1 MSVPERRL
9 RVWARSAGTVSPTTR
24 CGAATGGDRLAAAD
38 RGRTAQRSEA
48 AGTDPRLL
56 GVRQTGHPPQPGG
69 TARRVAGSAPHDR
82 NRRRPAGAV
91 PHTAGIAAAR
101 RVAGRPC
108 TAGIA
113 ARREQLCAR
122 PGRRKLGIH
131 PTQAAPLAGSPSRPT
146 GIAAALRVGPAR
158 PESPLPAGSPGRSTH
173 NRNRRGPP
181 GCRSAPH
188 GRNRG
193 SPGTTLRPSGA
204 PQTRHPPHPGSAT
217 HRLPPHTT
225 GTTAARRTVAD
236 RNFRPA
242 GHRPPPNHD
251 RRAALKPLSL
261 PPLPRTPPPPR
272 AACGSRPATSSP
284 AVGTLPP
291 R

>member
-1 MSVPERRL
+1 MSGPG
-9 RVWARSAGTVSPTTR
+9 AATTR
-24 CGAATGGDRLAAAD
+24 CWLGRRARVPGDSMRTATGGDRLAAAD
-38 RGRTAQRSEA
+38 RGRTAQRREA

-56 GVRQTGHPPQPGG
+56 GCGRLGIHLSRAAPPAGSPGRPHTTGTAAAPPGRSRTQPESPRPAGSNPVPVRGAANSASTHPGS
-69 TARRVAGSAPHDR
+69 TARRGAGSPSPPPAGSAPHDR
-82 NRRRPAGAV
+82 NRRCPL
-91 PHTAGIAAAR
+91 
-101 RVAGRPC
+101 GR
-108 TAGIA
+108 
-113 ARREQLCAR
+113 
-122 PGRRKLGIH
+122 
-131 PTQAAPLAGSPSRPT
+131 
-146 GIAAALRVGPAR
+146 RVGP
-158 PESPLPAGSPGRSTH
+158 TH
-173 NRNRRGPP
+173 SRNRRGPP

-188 GRNRG
+188 GRNRR
-193 SPGTTLRPSGA
+193 SPGTTPCPSGA

-225 GTTAARRTVAD
+225 GTTAARRNVAD

-284 AVGTLPP
+284 AAGTLPP